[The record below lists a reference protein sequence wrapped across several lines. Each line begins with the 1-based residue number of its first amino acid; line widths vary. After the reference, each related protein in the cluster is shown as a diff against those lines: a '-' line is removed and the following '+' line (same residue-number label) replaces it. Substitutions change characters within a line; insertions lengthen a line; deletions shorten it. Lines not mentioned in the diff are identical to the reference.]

1 MTAQEML
8 NKRKFN
14 TNEPISLSESD
25 VKDLMNEFA
34 LHIAEQVVLEEK
46 QKYSKEKC
54 GPINTDRGFT
64 AAAIRGVLSYI
75 LSRIKQLTEEQK

>member
-25 VKDLMNEFA
+25 VEYLMNEFA
-34 LHIAEQVVLEEK
+34 RHIAELA
-46 QKYSKEKC
+46 KEKELEVYST
-54 GPINTDRGFT
+54 PLRVIYFN
-64 AAAIRGVLSYI
+64 AII
-75 LSRIKQLTEEQK
+75 SRIKKLTNDK

>member
-1 MTAQEML
+1 MKTGTKMTAQEML

-34 LHIAEQVVLEEK
+34 LHIAEEAEK
-46 QKYSKEKC
+46 RLRIESRNEPKDVYTMGYLDGAS
-54 GPINTDRGFT
+54 DM
-64 AAAIRGVLSYI
+64 V
-75 LSRIKQLTEEQK
+75 SRIKTLTK